1 MHRPLLMLFMLLE
14 HPFPT
19 AGGLLMA
26 LCNHAA
32 SQFVTKEFCSLVINM
47 FMESIFRYPKQSFST
62 IACDF
67 YYQCPTWTYLLFS
80 FLKIIIQVFS

>member
-1 MHRPLLMLFMLLE
+1 MHRPLLMLFMPLE

-32 SQFVTKEFCSLVINM
+32 NQFVTKEFCSLVINM
-47 FMESIFRYPKQSFST
+47 FRYPKQSFST

-80 FLKIIIQVFS
+80 FLKIIMQVIS